1 MASWRLAMFKT
12 WKIIELKQQIIVSLW
27 VIIAIMAFMNAYMFY
42 GWSKASG
49 MQRIYFPPDL
59 AKGGVFR
66 IDEIPPGQIYAFG
79 FHIFAGINTWSE
91 LGSKD
96 YEKQILSN
104 KSYLSESFFIY
115 LQSEI
120 NRKQAL
126 NELNRKRVVFDE
138 NTGFDN
144 DAVIKISSNTWN
156 VNYRLHIQESI
167 ANNVFKEWIE
177 VYPIT
182 IQAVNSSIESN
193 PWGLVITG
201 FYKEPYREKNI
212 I

>member
-1 MASWRLAMFKT
+1 MEGWKLVMFKT
-12 WKIIELKQQIIVSLW
+12 WKILELKKEVIVTLW
-27 VIIAIMAFMNAYMFY
+27 VVIVMMVLMNLLMFY
-42 GWSKASG
+42 GWSKASAI
-49 MQRIYFPPDL
+49 QRIYFPPDL
-59 AKGGVFR
+59 AKGGVFQK
-66 IDEIPPGQIYAFG
+66 DEIPAGQIYAFG
-79 FHIFAGINTWSE
+79 FHIFAGINTWAQ

-96 YEKQILSN
+96 YEKQILAN
-104 KSYLSESFFIY
+104 KPYLSEKFFNY
-115 LQSEI
+115 LQSEVK
-120 NRKQAL
+120 RKEAL
-126 NELNRKRVVFDE
+126 NELNRKRVVFDAY
-138 NTGFDN
+138 TGFES
-144 DAVIKISSNTWN
+144 DAINKISTNTWN

-193 PWGLVITG
+193 PWGLIITG